1 MRSSLLLRQETVS
14 TKYGYMITENCLGVN
29 PPRINFLQD
38 YGARAHGYGYSFFFF
53 YLLLLILPNK
63 RFGAGKK
70 IPCWG
75 WHGKPFQQGKQGILL
90 WCFIGFLRFLRE
102 TAHKQHTAWNG
113 PYHGTDAPSQASGGI
128 SAVKRRLCCCLPLP
142 SSQLWTLSFQAGQS
156 R

>member
-29 PPRINFLQD
+29 PPRINFIYALARTVTFVYILRVCAHAHGHFCLFLQD
-38 YGARAHGYGYSFFFF
+38 YGARAHGYSFFFF

-75 WHGKPFQQGKQGILL
+75 WHGKPFQQGILL

-113 PYHGTDAPSQASGGI
+113 RSKPSVWRDFRS
-128 SAVKRRLCCCLPLP
+128 
-142 SSQLWTLSFQAGQS
+142 
-156 R
+156 